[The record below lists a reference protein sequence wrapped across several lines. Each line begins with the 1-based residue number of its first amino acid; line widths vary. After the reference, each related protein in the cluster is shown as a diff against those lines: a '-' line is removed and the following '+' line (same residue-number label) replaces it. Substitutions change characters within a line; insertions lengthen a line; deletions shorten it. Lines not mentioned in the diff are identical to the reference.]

1 MSAIP
6 VAISRGDVADYV
18 AALAFIYTLMIIAK
32 IVIGWVVTARGS
44 LPYWGPLRAV
54 TNFIEESVD
63 PYLNIFRGLIPPI
76 GGGRMALDLTP
87 IIALVVLGLGSS
99 IIVGLIRG

>member
-1 MSAIP
+1 MIELPMAIT
-6 VAISRGDVADYV
+6 RGDVADYV
-18 AALAFIYTLMIIAK
+18 SALAFIYTLMIIGR

-54 TNFIEESVD
+54 TNFIEEVVD
-63 PYLNIFRGLIPPI
+63 PYLNLFRGLIPPI

-87 IIALVVLGLGSS
+87 IIALLLLGIVSS
-99 IIVGLIRG
+99 IVVGLIRG